1 MGKQRNTMK
10 YYAVKKGRNPG
21 IYTSWDSCL
30 EEVKGY
36 SGAIYK
42 SFKTL
47 EEANEFMTGIKEEI
61 EIGKNAV
68 IAYVDGSYN
77 QKLKVYGAGVVY
89 ITEGEEIELMKS
101 FDDAY
106 HTHRNVAGEVKASE
120 LAIAK
125 AIEDEKSQIVIYHDY
140 QGISSWATGEW
151 KANNDLTKA
160 YKKFIEDARKNIEI
174 DFVKVKGHSNDEYN
188 DRADGL
194 AKQACGIGE

>member
-1 MGKQRNTMK
+1 MK
-10 YYAVKKGRNPG
+10 YYAVKKGRNSG

-30 EEVKGY
+30 EEVKGH

>member
-1 MGKQRNTMK
+1 MK

-47 EEANEFMTGIKEEI
+47 AEAESFIDDRKKELEI
-61 EIGKNAV
+61 DEDTA

-77 QKLKVYGAGVVY
+77 LKLKVYGAGVVY
-89 ITEGEEIELMKS
+89 IADNQETELMKS
-101 FDDAY
+101 YDDAY

-120 LAIAK
+120 IAIEKAIADGK
-125 AIEDEKSQIVIYHDY
+125 KQVIIYHDY
-140 QGISSWATGEW
+140 QGIASWADGSW
-151 KANNDLTKA
+151 KTNNDLTKS
-160 YKKFIEDARKNIEI
+160 YKKFIDQARKSIEI
-174 DFVKVKGHSNDEYN
+174 NFVKVKGHSNDELN
-188 DRADGL
+188 DRADLL
-194 AKQACGIGE
+194 AKEAAGIG

>member
-1 MGKQRNTMK
+1 MK

-36 SGAIYK
+36 SGAVYK

-47 EEANEFMTGIKEEI
+47 EEANDFMDDSKKELD
-61 EIGKNAV
+61 IGENSA

-89 ITEGEEIELMKS
+89 ITEGEELELMKS
-101 FDDAY
+101 YDDSY

-120 LAIAK
+120 LAITK
-125 AIEDEKSQIVIYHDY
+125 AIADNKNQIVIYHDY
-140 QGISSWATGEW
+140 QGIASWAKGEW
-151 KANNDLTKA
+151 KTNNELTKS
-160 YKKFIEDARKNIEI
+160 YKKFIDQASQEIKI
-174 DFVKVKGHSNDEYN
+174 DFVKVKGHSNDQYN
-188 DRADGL
+188 DRADLL
-194 AKQACGIGE
+194 AKQACGI